1 MRVHHLNCATL
12 CPLAGRL
19 LAGIS
24 PGLVPERL
32 VCHCLLVETSEGL
45 VLVEAGLGTHDV
57 SGARGAAYTRRLR
70 GLGARLDPA
79 EPAAVQVARLGFS
92 PDEVRHVALTHLD
105 LDHCGG
111 IADFPRAEVHVLAG
125 EHEAAMARRT
135 IFDRSRYRPEAW
147 RHRPRWV
154 LHHPDEGERWYGFE
168 SVRRIGGLP
177 PELLLIPLGGH
188 TRGHA
193 GVAVETPRG
202 WLLHCGDAYFH
213 EDEVDPER
221 PRCPPGLDLF
231 QRLFCADD
239 GLRRRN
245 QERLRALRRERGADL
260 RLVSAHDPAEL
271 DRARLGF

>member
-19 LAGIS
+19 LSAIS

-32 VCHCLLVETSEGL
+32 VCHCLLVESSDGL
-45 VLVEAGLGTHDV
+45 VLVETGLGTHDV
-57 SGARGAAYTRRLR
+57 SGARGGAYTRRLR
-70 GLGARLDPA
+70 SMGARLDPA
-79 EPAAVQVARLGFS
+79 EPAAAQVARLGFS
-92 PDEVRHVALTHLD
+92 PDEVRHVVLTHLD
-105 LDHCGG
+105 FDHCGG

-135 IFDRSRYRPEAW
+135 LFERSRYRPETW

-154 LHHPDEGERWYGFE
+154 LHHPDHGERWYGFE
-168 SVRRIGGLP
+168 AVRRIGGLP
-177 PELLLIPLGGH
+177 PELLMIPLGGH

-202 WLLHCGDAYFH
+202 WILHCGDAYFH

-231 QRLFCADD
+231 QRLTGLDD

-245 QERLRALRRERGADL
+245 QERLRALRREHGDAV
-260 RLVSAHDPAEL
+260 RLISAHDPAEL
-271 DRARLGF
+271 DRARLG